1 VCRRAADRVAPG
13 EANVASGQYR
23 LKREV
28 FLIAKAQP
36 TPASA
41 NFLAFVRGP
50 EGAAVIKANGAIPA
64 GR

>member
-41 NFLAFVRGP
+41 KFLAFVRGR
-50 EGAAVIKANGAIPA
+50 GAQ
-64 GR
+64 R